1 LIRKI
6 FEHWERIP
14 QKEGLEKKC
23 EPKFDRSLPK
33 EGRVTKMSS
42 YGVKYISWKPDQTG
56 TYKIEA
62 FNVQILGPISK
73 A

>member
-1 LIRKI
+1 
-6 FEHWERIP
+6 
-14 QKEGLEKKC
+14 
-23 EPKFDRSLPK
+23 
-33 EGRVTKMSS
+33 MSS